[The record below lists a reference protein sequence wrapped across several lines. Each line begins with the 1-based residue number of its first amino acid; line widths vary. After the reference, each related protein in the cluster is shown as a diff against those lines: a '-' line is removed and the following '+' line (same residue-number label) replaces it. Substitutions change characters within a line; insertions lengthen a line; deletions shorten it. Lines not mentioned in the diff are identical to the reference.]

1 MLAARSFPAM
11 DRERGALF
19 SLPNVVSMSRL
30 VLAAGFVGARGPE
43 ERLVLIGAASV
54 TDFLDGWL
62 ARRRNAATR
71 WGALIDPIADRVFVL
86 AAVSA
91 FLLSGELS
99 VLQYFILLSRD
110 VMTAIGFVV
119 ARLVPWLRPV
129 EFKARYLGKLVTVLQ
144 LATLV
149 AVLAAPRFV
158 PALVAAVGVVSAGAI
173 LDYTLALWRS
183 RAR

>member
-1 MLAARSFPAM
+1 M
-11 DRERGALF
+11 DRGSLF

-43 ERLVLIGAASV
+43 ERLALIGAASV

-86 AAVSA
+86 AAVVA
-91 FLLSGELS
+91 FWVSDDLSLAQCL
-99 VLQYFILLSRD
+99 VLLSRD
-110 VMTAIGFVV
+110 VMTAVGFGV
-119 ARLVPWLRPV
+119 ARAVPWLRPV
-129 EFKARYLGKLVTVLQ
+129 EFKARHLGKLVTVCQ
-144 LATLV
+144 LLTFAL
-149 AVLAAPRFV
+149 VLAAPRY
-158 PALVAAVGVVSAGAI
+158 VATGVAVVGVLSLAAI
-173 LDYTLALWRS
+173 ADYTLALWRA

>member
-1 MLAARSFPAM
+1 MPRSS
-11 DRERGALF
+11 LF

-43 ERLVLIGAASV
+43 ERLALIGAASL

-86 AAVSA
+86 AAVVA
-91 FLLSGELS
+91 FWAADDLSLAQCL
-99 VLQYFILLSRD
+99 VLLSRD
-110 VMTAIGFVV
+110 VMTAVGFGV
-119 ARLVPWLRPV
+119 ARAVPWLRPV
-129 EFKARYLGKLVTVLQ
+129 EFKARDLGKLVTVFQ
-144 LATLV
+144 LATFA
-149 AVLAAPRFV
+149 AVLVAPRFV
-158 PALVAAVGVVSAGAI
+158 TLGVTIVGVLSVAAVA
-173 LDYTLALWRS
+173 DYTLALWRA

>member
-1 MLAARSFPAM
+1 M
-11 DRERGALF
+11 DRGALF

-43 ERLVLIGAASV
+43 ERLALIGAASA

-62 ARRRNAATR
+62 ARRRNASTR

-91 FLLSGELS
+91 FVLSAELT
-99 VLQYFILLSRD
+99 VLQSLVLLARD
-110 VMTAIGFVV
+110 VMTAVGFAV

-129 EFKARYLGKLVTVLQ
+129 EFKARRLGKAVTVLQ

-149 AVLAAPRFV
+149 VVVAAPRAV
-158 PALVAAVGVVSAGAI
+158 PPLVAAVGALSAAAI
-173 LDYTLALWRS
+173 LDYTLALWRA
-183 RAR
+183 RAP

>member
-1 MLAARSFPAM
+1 M
-11 DRERGALF
+11 DRGALF

-62 ARRRNAATR
+62 ARRRNSATR

-86 AAVSA
+86 AAVIA
-91 FLLSGELS
+91 FWASDDLTLA
-99 VLQYFILLSRD
+99 QCFILLSRD
-110 VMTAIGFVV
+110 IMTAIGFAV
-119 ARLVPWLRPV
+119 ARAVRWLRPV
-129 EFKARYLGKLVTVLQ
+129 EFKARYLGKLVTVFQ
-144 LATLV
+144 LAAFALI
-149 AVLAAPRFV
+149 LAAPRYV
-158 PALVAAVGVVSAGAI
+158 GACVAVVGALSAAAVV
-173 LDYTLALWRS
+173 DYTLALWRA